1 MKTKRVVTNIGDVFA
16 VPLGNNMKKY
26 FQLIAYDSKQLN
38 SDVIR
43 VFKKEYPMDESH
55 VLEEIVS
62 GEVEFY
68 AHCITKWGVK
78 LGYWEKV
85 GKANEIGQ
93 LDHIKF
99 RDTMDYGR
107 KAGEEPIRVSNNW
120 FVWRIGDVDFTDVGK
135 LTGENRRAEIGL
147 VINPASIVH
156 RIRTGEYDF
165 PFYPGFE

>member
-1 MKTKRVVTNIGDVFA
+1 MSRRVVTKIGDLFSVTVSEEKRKF
-16 VPLGNNMKKY
+16 
-26 FQLIAYDSKQLN
+26 FQLIAFDLTQLN

-43 VFKKEYPMDESH
+43 AFKEQYANNENPDES
-55 VLEEIVS
+55 EIVK

-85 GKANEIGQ
+85 SKLNDVGD
-93 LDHIKF
+93 LSHILF
-99 RDTMDYGR
+99 RDTNDYGEKEHVKISER
-107 KAGEEPIRVSNNW
+107 W
-120 FVWRIGDVDFTDVGK
+120 YVWHIGDPDFTRVGK
-135 LTGENRRAEIGL
+135 LEGENQKAEIGL

-156 RIRTGEYDF
+156 RMRTGEYDF